1 MIDAV
6 PVTQPP
12 SSKVARFLAPILSY
26 GKLVLEPIMLAERRA
41 STSAAGSNCN
51 PGT

>member
-6 PVTQPP
+6 FDTQPL
-12 SSKVARFLAPILSY
+12 SSKVAWFLAPILSY
-26 GKLVLEPIMLAERRA
+26 GKLVLEPIILAERRDSA
-41 STSAAGSNCN
+41 SAAGTNCN